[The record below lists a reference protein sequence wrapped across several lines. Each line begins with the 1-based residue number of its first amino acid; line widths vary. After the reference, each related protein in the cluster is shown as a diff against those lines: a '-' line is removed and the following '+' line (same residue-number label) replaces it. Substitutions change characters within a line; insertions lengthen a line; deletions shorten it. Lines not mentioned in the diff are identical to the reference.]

1 MTPADR
7 GETPDAPGPGAAGP
21 EGPGPG
27 TLLATAGALGLSA
40 WLAGRGVGGL
50 WSAELLILLAV
61 AFGAVSHAGA
71 GRYRPAEGL
80 MAWLEGPAGYYLL
93 FVGAGVFL
101 AAEAYAVGLAAG
113 AGAPGV
119 APLAMLLP
127 PVAVAGYALRKAEE
141 GGGR

>member
-7 GETPDAPGPGAAGP
+7 EETPDGSGP
-21 EGPGPG
+21 GPGPG
-27 TLLATAGALGLSA
+27 TLLATAGAFGLSA

-50 WSAELLILLAV
+50 WSGELLILVAV
-61 AFGAVSHAGA
+61 AFGAVAHAGA
-71 GRYRPAEGL
+71 GRYRPGAGL
-80 MAWLEGPAGYYLL
+80 MAWLEGSAGHYLL

-101 AAEAYAVGLAAG
+101 AAESYAVGLAAG

-141 GGGR
+141 GGDG